1 MWTFKW
7 HRKHECSNATKCQ
20 TVFATDP
27 TGLGRKVVVKLIE
40 KPLNVEEALKIDCWH
55 ARMRKPGY
63 GSLVPGS
70 FSNRCRRTVF
80 LHLTEAMD
88 PSNSNC
94 VQCVPCRAR
103 LCSFRWDNSVICPI
117 VPVKLAVTAFISIFL
132 MEPRWLRLR
141 PLGPNRG
148 TAGSGIL
155 RSKLPVNMATIGGR
169 FSWIVKIVGIKYQWN
184 MKQRR
189 GWFYS
194 GGKMTT

>member
-80 LHLTEAMD
+80 FALNWGDGPVEQQLCAVCPVSCASVFFSMRQFGHLPHSTSKTRRNGIHQYIFDGATLAPLTASGTEPLNRRVGHLAFEVT
-88 PSNSNC
+88 SEYGHNRRAVFLNS
-94 VQCVPCRAR
+94 
-103 LCSFRWDNSVICPI
+103 
-117 VPVKLAVTAFISIFL
+117 
-132 MEPRWLRLR
+132 
-141 PLGPNRG
+141 
-148 TAGSGIL
+148 
-155 RSKLPVNMATIGGR
+155 
-169 FSWIVKIVGIKYQWN
+169 
-184 MKQRR
+184 
-189 GWFYS
+189 
-194 GGKMTT
+194 